1 MGGWGGNYFL
11 LGGGLKGGRVLGE
24 FPSDLSD
31 SSPVVLQKGRVLPT
45 TPWDSVWNGIAEW
58 MGLEKEGIESVL
70 PNLKIPRKH
79 SAYQTEALY
88 LTPRHR
94 VKLTILN
101 VRAKK

>member
-1 MGGWGGNYFL
+1 MAGGNYFL

-70 PNLKIPRKH
+70 PNLKKFPESTVLTK
-79 SAYQTEALY
+79 QKLY
-88 LTPRHR
+88 
-94 VKLTILN
+94 I
-101 VRAKK
+101 